1 VISLFWSV
9 ICSLFGLS
17 RHLHSASLES
27 VTQRVRQIGDGSG
40 LSMLGSGSDAIRR
53 CGLVGGNV

>member
-1 VISLFWSV
+1 M
-9 ICSLFGLS
+9 
-17 RHLHSASLES
+17 HSASLES